1 MDSENQDTVDYDPED
16 DYENTEIIV
25 DSHANNEDINLI
37 YKLIK
42 QNKKNYVTQP
52 SLTKYEK
59 TRILSERCSQIESG
73 SKVFLTDTKL
83 TNAYDIAATE
93 FNEKKIPFIL
103 KRPIGNGYEYWKIK
117 DLY

>member
-1 MDSENQDTVDYDPED
+1 MDSEHQDIVDYDPDD

-25 DSHANNEDINLI
+25 DSQTNNEDIKLI

-42 QNKKNYVTQP
+42 ENKKNYVTQP
-52 SLTKYEK
+52 SLTKYEI
-59 TRILSERCSQIESG
+59 TRILSERCSQIECG
-73 SKVFLTDTKL
+73 SRTFLKGNNL
-83 TNAYDIAATE
+83 TNAYDIAVLE

-103 KRPIGNGYEYWKIK
+103 KRPIGNGFEYWKIK